1 MARQGFAAIDE
12 CREVLLDFVE
22 KDVAAEEC
30 RRTVLRTLFLLLWFP
45 LCYLTVFVTV
55 ALFEPNVKFWIIY
68 NPKMA
73 YCSFIAMP
81 LLLLVVLFYAPIQ
94 SSTSYT
100 LMVLAVFVIDFAYV
114 ESSLCAFF
122 ETYCAFMMN
131 LICLMTCTE
140 ILAFS
145 FLPLDLTAPT
155 GILIILSSHLI
166 NYVAVACALAASVAD
181 KAITGGAMGVSA
193 AVMMF
198 KVRSIVNY
206 LALEERI

>member
-73 YCSFIAMP
+73 YCSFHA
-81 LLLLVVLFYAPIQ
+81 
-94 SSTSYT
+94 
-100 LMVLAVFVIDFAYV
+100 
-114 ESSLCAFF
+114 
-122 ETYCAFMMN
+122 
-131 LICLMTCTE
+131 
-140 ILAFS
+140 
-145 FLPLDLTAPT
+145 
-155 GILIILSSHLI
+155 
-166 NYVAVACALAASVAD
+166 AVAPSGPVLCTDPILD
-181 KAITGGAMGVSA
+181 KLHTDGPGS
-193 AVMMF
+193 F
-198 KVRSIVNY
+198 RD
-206 LALEERI
+206 